1 MIEGEHLC
9 FDACPQPL
17 IIWQSYL
24 KSLNKYEFRFIGQNV
39 DGLAFQLPLVE
50 RYGVKIF
57 NIASQTIFNLITIIV
72 AHKHLLKFA
81 LGAECSLCKHLFQL
95 LAYTLWVTIVVVVKY
110 NTLAISLACVILDN
124 HIASC

>member
-9 FDACPQPL
+9 FGACPQTL

-24 KSLNKYEFRFIGQNV
+24 KSLNKHEFRFIGQNV
-39 DGLAFQLPLVE
+39 DGLAFQLPLAE
-50 RYGVKIF
+50 QYGVKIF

-72 AHKHLLKFA
+72 AHKHLRKFA
-81 LGAECSLCKHLFQL
+81 LVAECALCKHLFQL

-110 NTLAISLACVILDN
+110 NTLAISLACIILDN